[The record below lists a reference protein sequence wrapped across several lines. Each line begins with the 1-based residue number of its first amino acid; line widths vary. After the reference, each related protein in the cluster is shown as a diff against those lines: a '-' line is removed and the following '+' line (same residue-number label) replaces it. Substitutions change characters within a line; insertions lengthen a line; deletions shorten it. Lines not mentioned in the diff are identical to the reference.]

1 MWTWSN
7 QNVKKVKIKRE
18 FINNMQRDKEL
29 LASGINIYK
38 MQKKYK
44 VITVKIGYKYKEDTS
59 LI

>member
-1 MWTWSN
+1 
-7 QNVKKVKIKRE
+7 
-18 FINNMQRDKEL
+18 MQRDKEL